1 MNIIVKLVIKKFNN
15 FFFFKL
21 KIYQTANA
29 KIQNLKKTIVFF
41 NDIKGSIEKID
52 VVNSIAKKTPKIFE
66 YIF

>member
-1 MNIIVKLVIKKFNN
+1 MIVKLVIKKSNN

-41 NDIKGSIEKID
+41 NDIKGSVENID
-52 VVNSIAKKTPKIFE
+52 VINSIEKKTPKIFV
-66 YIF
+66 YIFL